1 MSSQQWINMSESCTG
16 MFFLGPETGDGEKTG
31 ACTLSLQTLGGAPE
45 LYSCA
50 TAAGEQQCAFK
61 ENSLTGHQIGAFKTL

>member
-1 MSSQQWINMSESCTG
+1 MDQYERVLHRDV
-16 MFFLGPETGDGEKTG
+16 FLGPETGDGEKTG